1 MVFALLYVVL
11 RRLTGWAA
19 GSPATERSKDVEIL
33 VLRVSEVV
41 LRMARENPRWGCLRI
56 RGELIKLGIRASAT
70 TIRTLLRRHGL
81 GSAPRREELTWS
93 EFIRAQAHGILAF
106 DFFTVESLCLRVLF
120 AIEVASR
127 RIRILGV
134 TRSPN
139 AAWVT
144 RQARNLSC
152 DLADEGR
159 AFRFVLERPG
169 LQVRRRL
176 R

>member
-81 GSAPRREELTWS
+81 GPAPRRED
-93 EFIRAQAHGILAF
+93 RQPAG
-106 DFFTVESLCLRVLF
+106 SLV
-120 AIEVASR
+120 
-127 RIRILGV
+127 
-134 TRSPN
+134 PN
-139 AAWVT
+139 
-144 RQARNLSC
+144 
-152 DLADEGR
+152 
-159 AFRFVLERPG
+159 
-169 LQVRRRL
+169 
-176 R
+176 